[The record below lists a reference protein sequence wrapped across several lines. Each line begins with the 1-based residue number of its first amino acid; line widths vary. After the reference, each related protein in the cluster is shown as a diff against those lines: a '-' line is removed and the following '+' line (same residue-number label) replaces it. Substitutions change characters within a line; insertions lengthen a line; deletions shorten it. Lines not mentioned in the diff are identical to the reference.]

1 MVFETKI
8 QGRKSVKAEAPALGI
23 MKTGD
28 YGDSVFYK
36 VACTCGSTDHDVD
49 FNVEINDGGEIS
61 LNTYVIA
68 KSDYWSQVVEK
79 RWDIDNDWAQE
90 FDWAWKDIVNG
101 FVRRIKLTWQL
112 WTKGYIRTESTLLM
126 NEQQA
131 LNYAE
136 TLKQAIKD
144 LKTLQ
149 AKNDGN
155 S

>member
-1 MVFETKI
+1 M
-8 QGRKSVKAEAPALGI
+8 KAEAPALGI

-36 VACTCGSTDHDVD
+36 VACSCGSTDHDVD

-61 LNTYVIA
+61 LNTYVTV
-68 KSDYWSQVVEK
+68 KSDYWSQVVKK

-101 FVRRIKLTWQL
+101 FVRRVKLTWQL
-112 WTKGYIRTESTLLM
+112 WTKGYVRAESTLLM

-136 TLKQAIKD
+136 TIKQAIKD

>member
-1 MVFETKI
+1 M
-8 QGRKSVKAEAPALGI
+8 KAEAPALGI

-36 VACTCGSTDHDVD
+36 VACSCGSTDHDVD

-61 LNTYVIA
+61 LNTYVTV

-79 RWDIDNDWAQE
+79 RYDIDNDWAQE

-101 FVRRIKLTWQL
+101 FVRRVKLTWQL
-112 WTKGYIRTESTLLM
+112 WTKGYVRAESTLLM

-149 AKNDGN
+149 AKSNGN

>member
-1 MVFETKI
+1 M
-8 QGRKSVKAEAPALGI
+8 KAEAPALGI

-36 VACTCGSTDHDVD
+36 VACSCGSTDHDVD

-61 LNTYVIA
+61 LNTYVTV
-68 KSDYWSQVVEK
+68 KSDYWSQVVKK

-101 FVRRIKLTWQL
+101 FVRRVKLTWQL
-112 WTKGYIRTESTLLM
+112 WTKGYVRAESTLLM

-136 TLKQAIKD
+136 TLRQAIKD

-149 AKNDGN
+149 AKSDGN

>member
-1 MVFETKI
+1 M
-8 QGRKSVKAEAPALGI
+8 KAEAPALGI

-149 AKNDGN
+149 AKSDGN